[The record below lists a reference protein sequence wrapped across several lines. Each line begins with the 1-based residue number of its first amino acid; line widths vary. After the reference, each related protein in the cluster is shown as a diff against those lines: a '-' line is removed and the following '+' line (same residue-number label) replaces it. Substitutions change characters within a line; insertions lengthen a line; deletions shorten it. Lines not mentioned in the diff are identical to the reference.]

1 MVTKEEFN
9 AYETVRQTGVTN
21 MFDVFAVVKYA
32 KKFCN
37 VKLSKPIIIDIMHNY
52 KDLKNEFEPS
62 QITSA
67 SPTSKEGMELP
78 LNPIKTGI

>member
-37 VKLSKPIIIDIMHNY
+37 VKLSKPTILEIMHNY
-52 KDLKNEFEPS
+52 TDLKKEFE
-62 QITSA
+62 
-67 SPTSKEGMELP
+67 KVV
-78 LNPIKTGI
+78 